1 MLARE
6 KDLFFFLPDAFSLL
20 SKCRV
25 PPEVNDIGIEVI
37 TVVWNEFICNVTVV
51 LFFHP
56 LV

>member
-6 KDLFFFLPDAFSLL
+6 KDFFFLPDAFSLL
-20 SKCRV
+20 SKCGV

-37 TVVWNEFICNVTVV
+37 TVVWKEFICNVTVV